1 MATKLPI
8 WDERM
13 LAVMDYCI
21 ANRIKCTNQK
31 EFCKI
36 IAIGETSVKQIKDGK
51 SSFRHQHILNAHKKF
66 GIVPNYFY
74 GLTKNM
80 FEKPIE
86 KSPLA
91 MIKEA
96 VRILESK

>member
-13 LAVMDYCI
+13 LQLLDFCI

-31 EFCKI
+31 EFCKLI
-36 IAIGETSVKQIKDGK
+36 DIGETAVKQIKDGK
-51 SSFRHQHILNAHKKF
+51 SSFRHQHILNAYKKL
-66 GIVPNYFY
+66 GVTPNYFY

-80 FEKPIE
+80 FDKPLEKL
-86 KSPLA
+86 PLL